1 MTSVWKGRNVS
12 SEQISV
18 SRGKVVIWPDKE
30 KLEVGWHPTHL
41 SQAEHS
47 WSEEL
52 LTSVQAEHSQPLE
65 LARAHI
71 LKIIDIKY
79 EDV

>member
-1 MTSVWKGRNVS
+1 MIR
-12 SEQISV
+12 
-18 SRGKVVIWPDKE
+18 PDKE
-30 KLEVGWHPTHL
+30 KLEVDWHPTHL

-71 LKIIDIKY
+71 LKIIENMKMFKSLRYTTSI
-79 EDV
+79 EP